1 MARDLSDRAC
11 DLKELRALDRGDR
24 MWKVRPAQQRFRHCK
39 PNGGLQTLWSG
50 GWGRGMN
57 NRQNPLFWAFG
68 AGTWAGVHLRI
79 SWFMPLLLAGVLYEF
94 HMKLGAAFFA
104 ILFVSVLLHE
114 IGHILAARATDGS
127 GDEILMWPLGGLA
140 FVETSSPR
148 SQAITAAAGPL
159 VNLLLCGLFL
169 PAVWASNKMP
179 DVFNPL
185 VIPFTRE
192 DFGTHLISELQV
204 LTFWFNWMGFW
215 F

>member
-1 MARDLSDRAC
+1 
-11 DLKELRALDRGDR
+11 
-24 MWKVRPAQQRFRHCK
+24 
-39 PNGGLQTLWSG
+39 
-50 GWGRGMN
+50 GRGMN

-140 FVETSSPR
+140 FVEGSSPR
-148 SQAITAAAGPL
+148 TQALIAAAGPMA
-159 VNLLLCGLFL
+159 NLLLCGLFL
-169 PAVWASNKMP
+169 SAVHVSNSYGH
-179 DVFNPL
+179 VFNPL
-185 VIPFTRE
+185 EVPF
-192 DFGTHLISELQV
+192 SQ
-204 LTFWFNWMGFW
+204 
-215 F
+215 